1 MLTEIIMRL
10 DAIGKVQ
17 DTYMCRQFYC
27 PCDASNQPI
36 VDNYS
41 YNYLES
47 ELDEGSFE
55 KVL

>member
-1 MLTEIIMRL
+1 MRL